1 MAAISFK
8 KRTMALTSLE
18 GQSLGKYR
26 ILEPIGRGGM
36 AQVYKAYH
44 PQLDRYV
51 AIKVLRADLV
61 EEKEFLARFS
71 REARAVAA
79 LRHPN
84 IVQVYDFDM
93 QDGLY
98 FMVMELLE
106 GDTLKAYLN
115 AFRVNGERMP
125 RGESIRILADALSGL
140 GYAHQAGIIH
150 RDLKPANILLDKH
163 GQAVLTDF
171 GIAQIVGATQYT
183 VSGALMGTLSYMAP
197 EQGMTG
203 RCDARTDLYSL
214 GIVYYELLTGKVPFD
229 ADTPLAI
236 LMKHVNDPLQ
246 LPRKVDPSVPEPL
259 ERVALKALAK
269 QPDDRYQSAVEM
281 SEALQAAATQSGV
294 EVPASFTL
302 PLPVVKPTV
311 PQGPVEVFSGTARSR
326 ISDAGFA
333 SGDTDTTLKEK
344 LARERRKQVEVE
356 DNGFS
361 DKISTGVFQT
371 LFKPPADLPD
381 ELLRPRYVRQAALY
395 GSLAIV
401 LFNICAIW
409 ASGIESWNIY
419 NRAWPM
425 ELVLVGLL
433 LSALMAALATPWM
446 LIPTGIVL
454 FNGLLLGYFSLT
466 GWWTHWRFLWPLE
479 PFILAASILGAFW
492 LSRQKHPGRWA
503 SRRLGLILLLLS
515 VISQVTILVTSAVLS
530 VLGR

>member
-1 MAAISFK
+1 MATHTPK
-8 KRTMALTSLE
+8 KFMALTSLE

-44 PQLDRYV
+44 PQLDRFV
-51 AIKVLRADLV
+51 AVKVLRADLV

-84 IVQVYDFDM
+84 IVQVFDFDM

-115 AFRVNGERMP
+115 AYRINGERMP
-125 RGESIRILADALSGL
+125 RGEMVRILVDALSGL
-140 GYAHQAGIIH
+140 GYAHQAGIVH
-150 RDLKPANILLDKH
+150 RDLKPANILLNKH

-214 GIVYYELLTGKVPFD
+214 GIVYYEMLTGKVPFD

-236 LMKHVNDPLQ
+236 LMKHVNDPLP
-246 LPRKVDPSVPEPL
+246 LPRKIDASIPEPL
-259 ERVALKALAK
+259 ERVTLKVLAK
-269 QPDDRYQSAVEM
+269 QPDDRFQSAGEM
-281 SEALQAAATQSGV
+281 AEALQAAAGEAGI

-302 PLPVVKPTV
+302 PLPAIR
-311 PQGPVEVFSGTARSR
+311 PQAPAGPVEVFSGTSR
-326 ISDAGFA
+326 RKIADAGFA
-333 SGDTDTTLKEK
+333 FADTDTTLKEK
-344 LARERRKQVEVE
+344 LAREKRKQLDQE

-371 LFKPPADLPD
+371 LFKPPSDLPD
-381 ELLRPRYVRQAALY
+381 EIIQPRYVRQAALY
-395 GSLAIV
+395 GSLTIV
-401 LFNICAIW
+401 LFNICALW
-409 ASGIESWNIY
+409 AGGIQGWNIY

-425 ELVLVGLL
+425 ELVLVGVL
-433 LSALMAALATPWM
+433 LSALMASLAIPWM

-466 GWWTHWRFLWPLE
+466 GRWAHWRLLWPLE
-479 PFILAASILGAFW
+479 PLLIAASILGAFW
-492 LSRQKHPGRWA
+492 LSRQKRAGRWA
-503 SRRLGLILLLLS
+503 SRRLGLFLLLLAI
-515 VISQVTILVTSAVLS
+515 VAQIAILVTSAVLS